1 MEIKVV
7 VDPVTRI
14 EGHLRME
21 AVVENGVIKEAYST
35 GTMVRGIEIIVKDRD
50 PRDVWAFVMR
60 VCGVCTS
67 MHGLASVRA
76 IENALKI
83 EIPYNAEM
91 VRNIMLGTLQSR
103 DHLVHFYQ
111 LDALDWV
118 DIVSALSADPKEASE
133 IAQSLHPLNAQY
145 TPWGSNSPGYF
156 ADVQK
161 RVKKFVEANP
171 KNNLFSTNRWC
182 WGSKLYKLP
191 AAVNLIGLAHYL
203 QALEFQKEICK
214 IQTIFGGKNPH
225 PNYLVGGMA
234 CAINMQDPNAIN
246 MERLAFVKEIIDK
259 VQQFANEVFLPD
271 AIAIMSFYPEWN
283 HIGGGLRNYL
293 SYGDYPMNHFGDYG
307 NTLQKQGIVMNR
319 DLSHIEPFDPVA
331 LDGLQEFVN
340 NAWYKYSTGK
350 NSGLHPS
357 IGETILDYTGPTSHF
372 DWLGGDKPYS
382 WIKTPRYKGQ
392 PMEVGPLAR
401 LAVNYAGGDGLTRE
415 LADKTVATWS
425 ALADKFNNK
434 PCGVTMD
441 SFFSTAGRIIARAVD
456 AVEAS
461 EYLGICYNALIN
473 NIKGGDETMFNGSK
487 WEPDTWQQDCMGFSL
502 NEAPRGALAH
512 YAHITDKKIA
522 NYQMV
527 VPTTWNGSPRDPN
540 NLHSAFEASVIGT
553 PVAGFAPDSAE
564 MALSIVRTLHSFD
577 PCMACAVHL
586 YDENGTVIHK
596 IDVNTPQ

>member
-1 MEIKVV
+1 METKVV

-21 AVVENGVIKEAYST
+21 ATVDGGRITDAFST

-76 IENALKI
+76 VENALG
-83 EIPYNAEM
+83 IPIPPNAEM

-118 DIVSALSADPKEASE
+118 DIVSALSADPAEASR
-133 IAQSLHPLNAQY
+133 IAQSISPLSAKY
-145 TPWGSNSPGYF
+145 TPWGENSPGYF
-156 ADVQK
+156 ADVQRK
-161 RVKKFVEANP
+161 VKKFVETNP
-171 KNNLFSTNRWC
+171 NNNLFSTNRWC

-191 AAVNLIGLAHYL
+191 PAVNLVGLAHYL
-203 QALEFQKEICK
+203 QALDFQKEICK

-246 MERLAFVKEIIDK
+246 MARLDFVGSIAEQIRR
-259 VQQFANEVFLPD
+259 FANEVFLPD
-271 AIAIMSFYPEWN
+271 AIAIMSFYPEWTK
-283 HIGGGLRNYL
+283 IGGGLTNYL
-293 SYGDYPMNHFGDYG
+293 SYGDYPMGGADE
-307 NTLQKQGIVMNR
+307 TSKMLSRRGIVRNR
-319 DLSHIEPFDPVA
+319 DLSHIEEFDPDS

-340 NAWYKYSTGK
+340 NAWYSYSVGK
-350 NSGLHPS
+350 DKGLHPS
-357 IGETILDYTGPTSHF
+357 IGETIFDYTGPTSRF
-372 DWLGGDKPYS
+372 EWLGGDKPYS
-382 WIKTPRYKGQ
+382 WIKTPRYRNM

-401 LAVNYAGGDGLTRE
+401 LAVNYAAKDPHTVE
-415 LADKTVATWS
+415 LADKTVARWQEMSS
-425 ALADKFNNK
+425 AFNGRD
-434 PCGVTMD
+434 CGITMD
-441 SFFSTAGRIIARAVD
+441 SFFSTPGRIIARAVD
-456 AVEAS
+456 AVLAAD
-461 EYLGICYNALIN
+461 YLSTCYNQLIT
-473 NIKGGDETMFNGSK
+473 NIKNGDERMFNDSK
-487 WEPDTWQQDCMGFSL
+487 WQPDSWPLRAKGYSL
-502 NEAPRGALAH
+502 SEAPRGALAH
-512 YAHITDKKIA
+512 YVDINNKKVS

-527 VPTTWNGSPRDPN
+527 VPTTWNASPRDPMGQR
-540 NLHSAFEASVIGT
+540 SAFEASVIGT
-553 PVAGFAPDSAE
+553 PVTGMDPKGAE

-586 YDENGTVIHK
+586 YDENGTTLHRIN
-596 IDVNTPQ
+596 INQ

>member
-21 AVVENGVIKEAYST
+21 AVVRDGVITEAYST

-67 MHGLASVRA
+67 MHGLASVRS
-76 IENALKI
+76 IENALGI

-91 VRNIMLGTLQSR
+91 VRNIMLATLQSR

-118 DIVSALSADPKEASE
+118 DIVAALKADPAEASR
-133 IAQSLHPLNAQY
+133 IAQSLSPLNSSY
-145 TPWGSNSPGYF
+145 SPWGENSPGYF
-156 ADVQK
+156 SDVQR

-191 AAVNLIGLAHYL
+191 PEVSLIGLAHYL

-214 IQTIFGGKNPH
+214 IQTIFGGKSPH

-246 MERLAFVKEIIDK
+246 MARLAFVKEIAEQ
-259 VQQFANEVFLPD
+259 VSRFANEVFLPD
-271 AIAIMSFYPEWN
+271 CLAIMAFYPEWA
-283 HIGGGLRNYL
+283 HIGGGLHNYL
-293 SYGDYPMNHFGDYG
+293 SYGDYPMNHYGDFG
-307 NTLQKQGIVMNR
+307 NCLQKQGIVMNR
-319 DLSHIEPFDPVA
+319 DLSHVEPFDA
-331 LDGLQEFVN
+331 KRLDGLQEFVN
-340 NAWYKYSTGK
+340 NAWYKYSVGK
-350 NSGLHPS
+350 DKGLHPS
-357 IGETILDYTGPTSHF
+357 IGETVFDYTGPTSQF
-372 DWLGGDKPYS
+372 DWLPGDQPYS
-382 WIKTPRYKGQ
+382 WIKTPRYMGH

-401 LAVNYAGGDGLTRE
+401 LAVNYASGNDMTIDITDR
-415 LADKTVATWS
+415 AVKQWS
-425 ALADKFNNK
+425 ALTDKFNSRA
-434 PCGVTMD
+434 CGID
-441 SFFSTAGRIIARAVD
+441 RNSLFSTAGRIIARAVD
-456 AVEAS
+456 AVEAA
-461 EYLGICYNALIN
+461 EYMSICYNKLID
-473 NIKGGDETMFNGSK
+473 NIKAGDETMFNGSK
-487 WEPDTWQQDCMGFSL
+487 WQPSTWPSDCMGFSL

-512 YAHITDKKIA
+512 YSHITHGKIA

-527 VPTTWNGSPRDPN
+527 VPTTWNASPRDPA
-540 NLHSAFEASVIGT
+540 NLRSAFEESIIGT
-553 PVAGFAPDSAE
+553 PVAGFAPDSPE
-564 MALSIVRTLHSFD
+564 MALSIIRTLHSFD

-586 YDENGTVIHK
+586 YDENGTVVHK
-596 IDVNTPQ
+596 IDINAQ